1 MKQCCNNN
9 IVNIYIYDKNFDQAE
24 LSCFINSG
32 VILSSLQKP
41 HLSFLLFTISDLV
54 KV

>member
-1 MKQCCNNN
+1 MNN
-9 IVNIYIYDKNFDQAE
+9 IVNIYISNKYYDKYFDQAE

-32 VILSSLQKP
+32 IILSSLQKP
-41 HLSFLLFTISDLV
+41 HLSFLLLTISDLV